1 MDDSKLIVALMAL
14 TTAMQLARE
23 IVGLIRD
30 LKKGQKSD
38 DNQNGGE

>member
-23 IVGLIRD
+23 VVGLIRD
-30 LKKGQKSD
+30 LKKDQKSD
-38 DNQNGGE
+38 DNQNGGG

>member
-23 IVGLIRD
+23 VVGLIRD
-30 LKKGQKSD
+30 LKKDQKSD

>member
-30 LKKGQKSD
+30 LKKDQKSD
-38 DNQNGGE
+38 SDNGGE